1 MSTIWGVTTTPHIVP
16 SAKKNFEVTK
26 SLEALGVRARH
37 EGCTKS
43 AQTSAQNRKCV
54 DVLLKMC
61 YTLENNKMKGR
72 EDMRKQR
79 IMISLTDSQVE
90 FLEQEAKAKGLTKSS
105 VIAIL
110 IEEAKKLERKE
121 KKYA

>member
-1 MSTIWGVTTTPHIVP
+1 MSTLPDKSP
-16 SAKKNFEVTK
+16 TK
-26 SLEALGVRARH
+26 SP
-37 EGCTKS
+37 TKTTILDKII
-43 AQTSAQNRKCV
+43 QKCYSV
-54 DVLLKMC
+54 VSKF
-61 YTLENNKMKGR
+61 KAKKGR

-90 FLEQEAKAKGLTKSS
+90 FLEQEAKEKGLTKSS

-110 IEEAKKLERKE
+110 IEEAKKLDRKE

>member
-1 MSTIWGVTTTPHIVP
+1 VLTSDDKSTTKTTTKTTIFDKLFQKCYSVV
-16 SAKKNFEVTK
+16 SKIKTK
-26 SLEALGVRARH
+26 
-37 EGCTKS
+37 
-43 AQTSAQNRKCV
+43 
-54 DVLLKMC
+54 
-61 YTLENNKMKGR
+61 KGR

-110 IEEAKKLERKE
+110 IEGGEET
-121 KKYA
+121 

>member
-1 MSTIWGVTTTPHIVP
+1 MVD
-16 SAKKNFEVTK
+16 KCF
-26 SLEALGVRARH
+26 
-37 EGCTKS
+37 
-43 AQTSAQNRKCV
+43 RKCYSV
-54 DVLLKMC
+54 VSKF
-61 YTLENNKMKGR
+61 KIKKGR

-110 IEEAKKLERKE
+110 IEEAKKLEGKE

>member
-1 MSTIWGVTTTPHIVP
+1 MST
-16 SAKKNFEVTK
+16 SDDKSSTK
-26 SLEALGVRARH
+26 YIKIDDKTEKTVD
-37 EGCTKS
+37 EIF
-43 AQTSAQNRKCV
+43 QKCYSV
-54 DVLLKMC
+54 VSKF
-61 YTLENNKMKGR
+61 KIKKGR

-110 IEEAKKLERKE
+110 IEEAKKLDRKE

>member
-1 MSTIWGVTTTPHIVP
+1 MKILDKIFQKCYSVVSKFKT
-16 SAKKNFEVTK
+16 KK
-26 SLEALGVRARH
+26 
-37 EGCTKS
+37 GC
-43 AQTSAQNRKCV
+43 
-54 DVLLKMC
+54 
-61 YTLENNKMKGR
+61 

-110 IEEAKKLERKE
+110 IEEAKKLDGKE

>member
-1 MSTIWGVTTTPHIVP
+1 MIDKIFQKCYSVVSKI
-16 SAKKNFEVTK
+16 KTK
-26 SLEALGVRARH
+26 
-37 EGCTKS
+37 
-43 AQTSAQNRKCV
+43 
-54 DVLLKMC
+54 
-61 YTLENNKMKGR
+61 KGR

-110 IEEAKKLERKE
+110 IEEAKKLDRKE

>member
-1 MSTIWGVTTTPHIVP
+1 MP
-16 SAKKNFEVTK
+16 SAKKIFEVTK

-43 AQTSAQNRKCV
+43 AQNSAQNRKCV